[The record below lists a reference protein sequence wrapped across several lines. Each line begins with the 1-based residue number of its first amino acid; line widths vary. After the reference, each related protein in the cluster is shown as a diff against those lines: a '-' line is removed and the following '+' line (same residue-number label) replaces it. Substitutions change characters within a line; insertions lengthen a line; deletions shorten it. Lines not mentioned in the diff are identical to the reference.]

1 MILNESKGSLVEQLQ
16 QKFGIAVTGEYDQT
30 TRVAIIGW
38 QLERALPAN
47 GVIDESMW
55 IEIFGSLPQ
64 VEQPVQEEKVTTKK
78 SKKND
83 SEVQETQP

>member
-16 QKFGIAVTGEYDQT
+16 QKFGIAVTGEYDQL

-38 QLERALPAN
+38 QLERALPAT
-47 GVIDESMW
+47 GAIDESMW

-64 VEQPVQEEKVTTKK
+64 VEQKQKVTTKT
-78 SKKND
+78 STKND

>member
-1 MILNESKGSLVEQLQ
+1 MILNETKGSLVEQLQ
-16 QKFGIAVTGEYDQT
+16 QKFGIAVTGEYDQA

-47 GVIDESMW
+47 GAIDESMW

-64 VEQPVQEEKVTTKK
+64 VEQEEKVTNKK
-78 SKKND
+78 SRKND
-83 SEVQETQP
+83 SEVQETES